1 MKLFTIAAAF
11 LAALTLTA
19 CQPSPEA
26 KKELEKFQALC
37 KKHPTEP
44 ECTANVGGPN

>member
-1 MKLFTIAAAF
+1 MKLLTVLVAFIAAI
-11 LAALTLTA
+11 TLSA

-44 ECTANVGGPN
+44 ECTANIGGPN